1 MSVSDPIADM
11 ICVIKNGWRAK
22 KEVVTF
28 PYSRIKES
36 IIKILLSEGFI
47 SRIDIL
53 QVGIKKSLK
62 VTLKY
67 TEQGSSVI
75 TEMLRQS
82 TPGKRLY
89 TAKSDISKVKNGYG
103 ISILSTNKGVLSG
116 KQARIHKVG
125 GETLCTLW

>member
-22 KEVVTF
+22 KEAVSF
-28 PYSRIKES
+28 PYSQIKES
-36 IIKILLSEGFI
+36 IIKILVTEGFVQRLDVTQI
-47 SRIDIL
+47 G
-53 QVGIKKSLK
+53 VKKTIK

-67 TEQGSSVI
+67 TEQGTSVI
-75 TEMLRQS
+75 SEMLRES
-82 TPGKRLY
+82 TPGRRLY

-103 ISILSTNKGVLSG
+103 ISIISTNKGVLSG
-116 KQARIHKVG
+116 KQARINKVG

>member
-22 KEVVTF
+22 KDAVLF

-36 IIKILLSEGFI
+36 IIKILVVEGFVQRVEVI
-47 SRIDIL
+47 
-53 QVGIKKSLK
+53 QTGIKKTLK

-67 TEQGSSVI
+67 TEQGVSVI
-75 TEMLRQS
+75 TDMIRES
-82 TPGKRLY
+82 TPGRRLY
-89 TAKSDISKVKNGYG
+89 SAKSDISKVKNGYG
-103 ISILSTNKGVLSG
+103 ISILSTNKGVLTG
-116 KQARIHKVG
+116 KQARINKVG